1 MEYNSYWDQAEKD
14 TPFLMHSFGS
24 WCETWSR
31 WNRHLSALIGL
42 CTNNFEKLTD
52 YFVILFY
59 DQNLFNY
66 QYNIVIQQEKKLR
79 IQYAIFILFCF
90 FAVVDR

>member
-14 TPFLMHSFGS
+14 TPFFIGS
-24 WCETWSR
+24 WFETWSR

-42 CTNNFEKLTD
+42 CTNDFEKLTD

-79 IQYAIFILFCF
+79 IQYAIFILLFF